1 MARRIY
7 EARTCLNYRE
17 SILSPYPIL
26 GLKLFNVM
34 LKPFGYIEFHIDTG
48 FEGSIMLKSS
58 NYSFFQVGELPR
70 EYWRTYRTLAGVVV
84 MRVSRAIV
92 EVNGRR
98 FETYVETPLFGQGKN
113 IVGREFINKL
123 VLILDGPRRLCCLD

>member
-1 MARRIY
+1 
-7 EARTCLNYRE
+7 
-17 SILSPYPIL
+17 
-26 GLKLFNVM
+26 M
-34 LKPFGYIEFHIDTG
+34 LKPFGYIELHVDTG
-48 FEGSIMLKSS
+48 FEGSIMLKSN

-92 EVNGRR
+92 EVNGQR